1 MTPRPPD
8 TGDFRGPQ
16 RRSRRLSFPN
26 AVISIETRWGGPRTA
41 CSALS
46 PPRLPFPRLAG
57 QSCTILVGQINCT
70 LRPPR
75 RSSAQS
81 FLAVP
86 RLPPASPDA
95 GIGTPGR
102 GRTWHRWAKPPFLH
116 FHGES
121 TPSFGISNVL
131 PSRLR
136 GRGTEDRGGRSVAV
150 SHALCQ
156 LSRINQEPTSS
167 S

>member
-1 MTPRPPD
+1 MRSYQSRPD
-8 TGDFRGPQ
+8 GGDPEPLVQPFH
-16 RRSRRLSFPN
+16 
-26 AVISIETRWGGPRTA
+26 
-41 CSALS
+41 
-46 PPRLPFPRLAG
+46 PRLPFPRLAG
-57 QSCTILVGQINCT
+57 SHVLSCRAINCT
-70 LRPPR
+70 LRPPC

-121 TPSFGISNVL
+121 TPSFGISL
-131 PSRLR
+131 SPSRLR
-136 GRGTEDRGGRSVAV
+136 GRGTEGVAV
-150 SHALCQ
+150 SHFVNCPASTKNQ
-156 LSRINQEPTSS
+156 PAHRDVLSLVRQHLSAVPLSTNFACLSLQARPLH
-167 S
+167 